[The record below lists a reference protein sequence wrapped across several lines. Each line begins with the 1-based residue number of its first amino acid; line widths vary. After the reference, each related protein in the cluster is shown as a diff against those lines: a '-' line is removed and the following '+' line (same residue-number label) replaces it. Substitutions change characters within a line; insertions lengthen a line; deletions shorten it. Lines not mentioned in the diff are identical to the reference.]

1 MHKLKDIESEC
12 TESGCLASK
21 QCALLKEVALLRE
34 QCRKLEE
41 LSFVDGLTG
50 LYNFRYMQKA
60 LEVEMER
67 TRRSKLSTGLI
78 MLDLDHF
85 RNVNTLYG
93 HECGNTVLARV
104 GKIIKDSVRV
114 LDVPCRYG
122 GEEFALILP
131 GASLRQSTT
140 IAQRLRETLRSNPVI
155 FKDVSLN
162 ITASLGVAVFSYS
175 DECSVGEFLDK
186 CDRLLYDAKE
196 SGRDR
201 ICSEDYCPTVMPDE
215 VTAEEKA
222 ELFSSVEEDE

>member
-1 MHKLKDIESEC
+1 MHKLKDIEQ
-12 TESGCLASK
+12 GCSARGCPDSK
-21 QCALLKEVALLRE
+21 QCSLIEEIALLRE
-34 QCRKLEE
+34 QCRKLEA
-41 LSFVDGLTG
+41 LSFVDALTG

-67 TRRSKLSTGLI
+67 TRRSKLPTGLI
-78 MLDLDHF
+78 MIDLDHF
-85 RNVNTLYG
+85 KDVNTLYG
-93 HECGNTVLARV
+93 HESGNTVLAWV

-155 FKDVSLN
+155 LKDASLTV
-162 ITASLGVAVFSYS
+162 TASLGVAIFSYS
-175 DECSVGEFLDK
+175 DQFSVGGFLDK
-186 CDRLLYDAKE
+186 CDRLLYEAKE

-201 ICSEDYCPTVMPDE
+201 ICSEDYCPVTVPDE

-222 ELFSSVEEDE
+222 ELFSSFEEGE